1 MASLKSGNSWETFGR
16 WKIFLAQEIASHWLI
31 YFTEQTELSIVQT
44 GPNTLMRCNTLPWQ
58 IREITL
64 WVQVRRKITE
74 TSCTTC
80 YSDQSLRVF
89 WRILVGIF
97 VLATEFCSCNKLH
110 KLSLIWF
117 CVTCCDVRGVTTK
130 FCCRHKAFTK
140 ILQYTWIG
148 LWCVAVTYCLVCS
161 WAVLKIILCTLVT
174 LHDHNSYCWFAADYK
189 FTMLDDKNKNDPLQ
203 GT

>member
-80 YSDQSLRVF
+80 YSDKSLRVF

-110 KLSLIWF
+110 ELSLIWF
-117 CVTCCDVRGVTTK
+117 CVTCCDVRGLTTK

-140 ILQYTWIG
+140 IRHHMNWF
-148 LWCVAVTYCLVCS
+148 VMCS
-161 WAVLKIILCTLVT
+161 CNLLPGVFMSSAQ
-174 LHDHNSYCWFAADYK
+174 DHTMHFSH
-189 FTMLDDKNKNDPLQ
+189 FTRP
-203 GT
+203 

>member
-31 YFTEQTELSIVQT
+31 SFTEQTELSIIQT
-44 GPNTLMRCNTLPWQ
+44 GPNTLRCNTLPWQ

-80 YSDQSLRVF
+80 YSDKSLRVF

-117 CVTCCDVRGVTTK
+117 CVTCCDVRGMTTK

-148 LWCVAVTYCLVCS
+148 LWCVAVTYSLVCS

>member
-1 MASLKSGNSWETFGR
+1 MASVKSGNSWETFGR

-31 YFTEQTELSIVQT
+31 SFTEQTELSIVQT
-44 GPNTLMRCNTLPWQ
+44 GPNTLRCNTFPWQ

-64 WVQVRRKITE
+64 CVQVRRKITE

-80 YSDQSLRVF
+80 YSDKSLRVF

-117 CVTCCDVRGVTTK
+117 CVTCCDIRGWQQNSVADTK
-130 FCCRHKAFTK
+130 LLTK
-140 ILQYTWIG
+140 ILQYIQID
-148 LWCVAVTYCLVCS
+148 LQCVAATCCQVCS
-161 WAVLKIILCTLVT
+161 WAVLKIILCTI
-174 LHDHNSYCWFAADYK
+174 HNHNSYCWFAADYK
-189 FTMLDDKNKNDPLQ
+189 ATMLDDKDKNDLLQ